1 LHESEDIMKDIIVF
15 IIIGITAGT
24 VSGLL
29 GIGGAII
36 IVPALVLFTGF
47 SQETAQGTT
56 LLLMIPP
63 IGLLAALEYYKAG
76 QVNIKA
82 AVIIAVFF
90 FISALFGGKLA
101 LKLDPQVLRKIF
113 AVLLLIVAVRMF
125 FTK

>member
-1 LHESEDIMKDIIVF
+1 MLE
-15 IIIGITAGT
+15 IIGFIVIGIVAGT

-36 IVPALVLFTGF
+36 IVPALVLFLGF
-47 SQETAQGTT
+47 NQETAQGTT

-101 LKLDPQVLRKIF
+101 LKLDPQVLRKVF
-113 AVLLLIVAVRMF
+113 AVLLAVIAVRMF
-125 FTK
+125 FSK